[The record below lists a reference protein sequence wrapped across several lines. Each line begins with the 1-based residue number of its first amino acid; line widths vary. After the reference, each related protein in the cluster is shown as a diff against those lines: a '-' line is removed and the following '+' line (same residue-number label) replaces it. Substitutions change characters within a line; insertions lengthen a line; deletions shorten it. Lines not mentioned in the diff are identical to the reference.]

1 MYLSFVRRKESKPN
15 SKLTLKRRYYRT
27 VYQLGTNRRQKANV
41 FLSSCFVWLLAL
53 LWVVTLWLGSKLRR
67 KRNEEMAMPLSAWNE
82 SELNSIYTTQGMQR
96 YWGLAVSAPASVSL
110 TLGFCS
116 RAIIDFRVSYQIYLE
131 CRTLDDSS
139 DGAVSSPSECALRTS
154 TPKRGRRRIRWFGV
168 IIKGFTLHRDPFDL
182 WYRVVVAVNRQGE
195 SVGL

>member
-41 FLSSCFVWLLAL
+41 LLCSCFVLRLAL

-82 SELNSIYTTQGMQR
+82 SELNSTYIPR
-96 YWGLAVSAPASVSL
+96 KVCSVIENGLSQPASVSS
-110 TLGFCS
+110 TPGFCS

-131 CRTLDDSS
+131 CRTLDESS
-139 DGAVSSPSECALRTS
+139 DGAVSSPSECASRTS
-154 TPKRGRRRIRWFGV
+154 TAKRGRRRIRWFGV
-168 IIKGFTLHRDPFDL
+168 IIKDFPLHRDPFDL
-182 WYRVVVAVNRQGE
+182 WYRVVVAANRQGE
-195 SVGL
+195 RV